1 MKKVYVI
8 LSRTNT
14 QPSKF
19 IKLTTGAEF
28 THSSI
33 AMTPDKH
40 KLYSFARRKLNNF
53 LVGGFVYEDV
63 DKFIFAKYPYSP
75 CAVYEITVSDAAHI
89 KMSEKLLQFEQKY
102 QKYKYSF
109 AGAAISLFGIRRRLK
124 YKYTCSQFVASLLAL
139 SDEVEL
145 PKHPSLMKPMDFT
158 KMHNA
163 KLIYSGTINNIS
175 FNLQNEK

>member
-8 LSRTNT
+8 LSRTST
-14 QPSKF
+14 KPSNF
-19 IKLTTGAEF
+19 IKLITGAEF

-53 LVGGFVYEDV
+53 LIGGFVYEDV
-63 DKFIFAKYPYSP
+63 DKFIFEKYPNSP
-75 CAVYEITVSDAAHI
+75 CAVYEISVSDTSYI
-89 KMSEKLLQFEQKY
+89 KMSEKLLQFEKKY
-102 QKYKYSF
+102 QKHKYSF
-109 AGAAISLFGIRRRLK
+109 IGALTSQLGIKRSLK

-139 SDEVEL
+139 SDEVAL

-158 KMHNA
+158 KINNA
-163 KLIYSGTINNIS
+163 KLIYSGTIKNIS
-175 FNLQNEK
+175 FNS